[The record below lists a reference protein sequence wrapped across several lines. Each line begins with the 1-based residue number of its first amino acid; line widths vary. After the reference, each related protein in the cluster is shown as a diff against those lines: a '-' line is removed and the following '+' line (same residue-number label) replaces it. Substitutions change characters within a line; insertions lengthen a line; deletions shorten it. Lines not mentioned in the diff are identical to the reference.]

1 MQQKRKYAMLAAILL
16 SSFMLF
22 VACGK
27 LPLVTLNQLDT
38 VHGVAN
44 PFKITKYNEDSCQLE
59 IEDQQPF
66 PIMSK
71 QLHGAICV
79 TKEDYAK
86 LKSKVKTD
94 CENRKIDHGKN

>member
-1 MQQKRKYAMLAAILL
+1 MPVVILL
-16 SSFMLF
+16 SSLLLF

-44 PFKITKYNEDSCQLE
+44 PFKITKYNKDSCELE
-59 IEDQQPF
+59 IEDQEPF
-66 PIMSK
+66 PIMSQ

-86 LKSKVKTD
+86 LKTKIKTD
-94 CENRKIDHGKN
+94 CENKKPKDNL

>member
-1 MQQKRKYAMLAAILL
+1 MPVVILL
-16 SSFMLF
+16 SSLLLF

-59 IEDQQPF
+59 IEDQPPF
-66 PIMSK
+66 PIMSN

-86 LKSKVKTD
+86 LKTKIKTD
-94 CENRKIDHGKN
+94 CENRKADNGRK